1 ATGRPWIP
9 SKQNNWP
16 TCSIDGMDLEV
27 MLLPFYRLGAKAA
40 HTINALSGMTK
51 KRVEMSGCSGDNSG
65 IDRAILSLQHFTE
78 SDLPATAKHVEN
90 NVERGQLPA
99 HILNGIGLTCLEKRR
114 GDAQISLSLTL
125 KIRQ

>member
-1 ATGRPWIP
+1 MGGKRLAGDKSAAINVARRLAAPGYRPNRTTGRHAVLMAW
-9 SKQNNWP
+9 
-16 TCSIDGMDLEV
+16 TL
-27 MLLPFYRLGAKAA
+27 RLGARAA

-51 KRVEMSGCSGDNSG
+51 KRVEMSGCSGDNSA

-99 HILNGIGLTCLEKRR
+99 HIL
-114 GDAQISLSLTL
+114 
-125 KIRQ
+125 